1 MTQVWHLVQHNLR
14 AHRTIL
20 LAWLA
25 SVVALPLLAVAPWSE
40 QLAADAGVGAALFLQ
55 GARVLL
61 GLVAIASIVQAGSP
75 VDERTFWRTRPIGS
89 RVLALAHVLTVGMC
103 FVVIPTL
110 IVFAVA
116 VIVGVPAS
124 HWPATVAMV
133 VVMESALAGFGLVVA
148 SRSRG
153 LATFIIAVVVG
164 LATMFFL
171 LGALSEL
178 RRHLPWVGQSGMAD
192 PLKGLWATLGLGAV
206 VLPVLF
212 SVAMA
217 GPRRQRTFLVGI
229 LALLLLGVGVWFV
242 PALRFV
248 GPPPIDPQVRV
259 MSTSVTA
266 EPVTGSPGAL
276 ALVVGMTPGARQPR
290 DSWRFSLQTGK
301 LTTASG
307 VRWVEGSPSGHLP
320 RVQPPEVRAALV
332 VLSADEVRTLAGTRI
347 RFEGQLQ
354 GEVERHL
361 TEAEAPLVPGAVLS
375 TAHLRFAVSRV
386 HETALRSLG
395 RMHARVEGTE
405 IYLSSPAIGFRHG
418 HAYVLRDQG
427 TGCEVPAYSW
437 PTAGSRVMQL
447 ALLPS
452 LAYPFT
458 VVPTELA
465 QQVSPPCAVD
475 RTRARVE
482 MRSHETRG
490 TGLTPVSLEFLV
502 PAAPPESPESPPQP
516 PR

>member
-61 GLVAIASIVQAGSP
+61 GLAAIASIVQAGSP
-75 VDERTFWRTRPIGS
+75 VDDRAFWRTSPIGP
-89 RVLALAHVLTVGMC
+89 RVLALAHLITVGLC
-103 FVVIPTL
+103 FVVLPTL

-133 VVMESALAGFGLVVA
+133 IVMESALAGFGLVVA

-178 RRHLPWVGQSGMAD
+178 RRYLPSVAQLAMAD
-192 PLKGLWATLGLGAV
+192 PLKGLWATLGIGAV
-206 VLPVLF
+206 LLPVLF
-212 SVAMA
+212 TVAMA
-217 GPRRQRTFLVGI
+217 GPRRQRTFVGGI
-229 LALLLLGVGVWFV
+229 LVLLLLGVGVWFV

-248 GPPPIDPQVRV
+248 GPPPIDPQARV
-259 MSTSVTA
+259 SSTSVVA
-266 EPVTGSPGAL
+266 EPVHGSPGAL
-276 ALVVGMTPGARQPR
+276 ALVVGITPAARQPR
-290 DSWRFSLQTGK
+290 DAWRFSLQAGK

-307 VRWVEGSPSGHLP
+307 VRWVKGGPPGYLP
-320 RVQPPEVRAALV
+320 TAQASEIRTALV
-332 VLSADEVRTLAGTRI
+332 ILSADEVRTLGGTRI
-347 RFEGQLQ
+347 SFEGQLQ
-354 GEVERHL
+354 GEVERHI
-361 TEAEAPLVPGAVLS
+361 TEAEAPLVTGAVLS
-375 TAHLRFAVSRV
+375 TRHLRFAASRV
-386 HETALRSLG
+386 HETAVRALG

-405 IYLSSPAIGFRHG
+405 IYLSSPGITFRHG
-418 HAYVLRDQG
+418 HAYVLRDPR

-437 PTAGSRVMQL
+437 PTAASRVMQL

-452 LAYPFT
+452 LSRPFI
-458 VVPTELA
+458 VMPTELA
-465 QQVSPPCAVD
+465 ELVAPPCAVD

-482 MRSHETRG
+482 MRTLETRG
-490 TGLTPVSLEFLV
+490 TGLTPVSVEFTV
-502 PAAPPESPESPPQP
+502 PATAPGVPETPPQP